1 METIWKLLMETLV
14 LTPMPL
20 RVRCAKFI
28 LRNEDFQNISPSFS
42 HLIKTDIDEKDK
54 EREKDAKLAAE

>member
-1 METIWKLLMETLV
+1 M

-28 LRNEDFQNISPSFS
+28 LRIEDFQNISPSFS

-54 EREKDAKLAAE
+54 EREKDKECEKDTKVAAE